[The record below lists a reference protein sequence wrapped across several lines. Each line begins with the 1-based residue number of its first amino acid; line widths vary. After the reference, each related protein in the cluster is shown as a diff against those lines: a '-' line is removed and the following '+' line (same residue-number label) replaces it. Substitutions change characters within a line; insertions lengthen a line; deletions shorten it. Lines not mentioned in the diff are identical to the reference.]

1 MSSQNQKGGACCV
14 EGQHNPKQEGNHKA
28 DSCWNLHPERAP
40 EWWRENQAKWKES
53 KAKKKAPSNYFLLL
67 LMLWVN
73 HGDQNLCLILDSG
86 ASAHIFNHAN
96 FFSHLE
102 LGDFLVLKTGK
113 AEATLPS
120 DYLELTTLH
129 ICGL

>member
-28 DSCWNLHPERAP
+28 DSCWHLHPERAP

-113 AEATLPS
+113 AEATLPN
-120 DYLELTTLH
+120 
-129 ICGL
+129 